1 MAPITDGIGVGAG
14 RLFFEI
20 FQETSSGDF
29 GIETK
34 SGVLF
39 RCHTHILETT
49 PGFLMK
55 VRETGTVM
63 PLTVDDAKVTLPSV
77 YFKKNKL
84 ERLMPDV
91 EFAQFSRQQHMSV
104 LAGGSGLTK
113 TANPFAPGMT
123 TANAIS
129 GSLGAVTRR
138 NPFRLGERYTV
149 ECDVEKMVEIL
160 RFIYLGYTALF
171 DLKPK
176 EKEKDVYVAKMV
188 DMFFLSDKF
197 AVDKLF
203 DQLLT
208 WFRYKC
214 RKVCGDHN
222 FADTWY
228 QMEHFVNHQCQEKL
242 FRDQLR
248 KTLLEMLSDRVH
260 FRLVTRDSRW
270 TSLKIDLVQEILSYD
285 DLAIGSETEILNLV
299 ERWNANADKKKSD
312 IISLLSNFR
321 PDAESRKVLRMW
333 FANMGLNPQEDD
345 GPSMESPDD
354 PLFTLWKG
362 TSTKKPRNNLEG
374 KDLEGFKAEIQQ
386 AEAEAQKAA
395 AEAAAAAAQEEKETQ
410 FVQYDQATRVN
421 SGFSFNLR
429 EQQLIIQRMPFRK
442 AGTYRMRTTLT
453 QNKSPL
459 WITQHEVF
467 VGVTYGQ
474 NRYFGYICGLSAYSG
489 IFSVQTFASVSPGP
503 NAPVHLTGSGNKMEF
518 DIELDIEMQRIN
530 KIVCCKLSIILNNT
544 TLTEDPF
551 QVTYQT
557 LKNGDGLRYQV
568 VGAGLSDGEVDVSL
582 AWVGGGSVEQD
593 AARASEV

>member
-1 MAPITDGIGVGAG
+1 MPPITDGDGVGAG

-34 SGVLF
+34 NGVLF

-49 PGFLMK
+49 PGFLLK
-55 VRETGTVM
+55 VRETGTQM
-63 PLTVDDAKVTLPSV
+63 PLTVDDAKLTLPSE
-77 YFKKNKL
+77 FFRKNKL
-84 ERLMPDV
+84 TRLLPDV
-91 EFAQFSRQQHMSV
+91 EFAQFSRQQHLSV
-104 LAGGSGLTK
+104 IGGGGSK
-113 TANPFAPGMT
+113 KVDPFAPGMT

-138 NPFRLGERYTV
+138 NPFRLGERYQV
-149 ECDVEKMVEIL
+149 DCDVEKIVEIL
-160 RFIYLGYTALF
+160 RFVYLGYTGLF
-171 DLKPK
+171 DLRPK
-176 EKEKDVYVAKMV
+176 EKEKDVYVQKMV

-197 AVDKLF
+197 AVDMLF

-208 WFRYKC
+208 WFRFKC
-214 RKVCGDHN
+214 RKACGDHN

-248 KTLLEMLSDRVH
+248 QTLLEMLADRHH

-270 TSLKIDLVQEILSYD
+270 TSLKMDLAMDILSYD
-285 DLAIGSETEILNLV
+285 ELAIGSETEILNLV
-299 ERWNANADKKKSD
+299 ERWNANADKKKED
-312 IISLLSNFR
+312 IITLLSNFR
-321 PDAESRKVLRMW
+321 PDPESRKVLRMW
-333 FANMGLNPQEDD
+333 FANMGLNPEED
-345 GPSMESPDD
+345 SANMSETSSDD
-354 PLFTLWKG
+354 PLLTLWKG
-362 TSTKKPRNNLEG
+362 TSSKKPRNNLEG
-374 KDLEGFKAEIQQ
+374 KDLEGFKAELQQ

-395 AEAAAAAAQEEKETQ
+395 SEAAAAAAQEEKETQ
-410 FVQYDQATRVN
+410 FVQYDQGTRVN

-429 EQQLIIQRMPFRK
+429 QQQLVIQRMPFRK

-453 QNKSPL
+453 QNRSPL

-557 LKNGDGLRYQV
+557 LKHGDGLRYQV
-568 VGAGLSDGEVDVSL
+568 VGAGLGEGEVDVQL

-593 AARASEV
+593 PARPSEA